1 MKLTFAASRR
11 LWWGIPLLLVLL
23 ACLGALLPQWGSELP
38 QPPAFTTVAL
48 PIVRFIRDIAAAI
61 TVGALAVG
69 GLLVKRQ
76 SSRVIGWATWW
87 ALVWL
92 VSLVA
97 EVVLTFSDI
106 LAVIPSLD
114 GAALGSFLTDVS
126 VGRVFLWQGIAVLVV
141 LAMSRAVL
149 SRPTAWVVLA
159 CALGGAMA
167 PAFLGHGGLSGGH
180 AAATISLALHLA
192 AVSLWVGGLVVVVA
206 WLRVDPAR
214 ARTVLPRFSTLAL
227 VCVVVVAESGLLNSS
242 LRSSTP
248 AQFLA
253 SDYGALLVA
262 KATLIVWL
270 VTLGWQ
276 QRKRVM
282 PQLELAESAESADST
297 DSLSVVI
304 LARIAGWE
312 FLAMGAAV
320 AVGVTMARVGPDS
333 AAASALP
340 VNPLM
345 LALLA
350 AALPAAFAQILRPS
364 SDRALVRWAQQF
376 PEIVAILLAIIVVE
390 VAGVAVLS
398 SLLGPDVGAVVGAVV
413 LVACGWLGVVAL
425 QGERSK
431 LARGAFTAA
440 WVVALGVT
448 LGFERAQFPQMF
460 DVRLSVL
467 ALAVAVVSVML
478 VGVGPV
484 REVAVT
490 QPLEPAHG

>member
-11 LWWGIPLLLVLL
+11 LWWGIPLLVVLL
-23 ACLGALLPQWGSELP
+23 ACLGALLPRWGSELP
-38 QPPAFTTVAL
+38 QPPAFTTIAL
-48 PIVRFIRDIAAAI
+48 PIIRFIRDIAAAI
-61 TVGALAVG
+61 TVGALVVG
-69 GLLVKRQ
+69 GLLLKRQ
-76 SSRVIGWATWW
+76 SGRVIGWATWW

-97 EVVLTFSDI
+97 EVLLTFSDI
-106 LAVIPSLD
+106 LAVAPGLD

-126 VGRVFLWQGIAVLVV
+126 IGRVFMWQGIAVVVV

-149 SRPTAWVVLA
+149 SRPTAWVVFV

-167 PAFLGHGGLSGGH
+167 PAFLGHGGLSAGH

-192 AVSLWVGGLVVVVA
+192 AVSLWMGGLVVVVA
-206 WLRVDPAR
+206 WLRVDPAC

-248 AQFLA
+248 AQFLT

-262 KATLIVWL
+262 KATIIVWL
-270 VTLGWQ
+270 VSFGWQ

-282 PQLELAESAESADST
+282 PHVELAESAQ
-297 DSLSVVI
+297 SLSVVM

-312 FLAMGAAV
+312 FVAMGAAV
-320 AVGVTMARVGPDS
+320 AVGVTMARVGPES
-333 AAASALP
+333 AAASTLP

-350 AALPAAFAQILRPS
+350 GALPAAFGQLLRPS
-364 SDRALVRWAQQF
+364 SDRALVRRAQQF
-376 PEIVAILLAIIVVE
+376 PEIVAIVLAVIVSE
-390 VAGVAVLS
+390 VGGVGVVS
-398 SLLGPDVGAVVGAVV
+398 SLLGPDLGAVVGAVV
-413 LVACGWLGVVAL
+413 LIAVGWMGVVAL
-425 QGERSK
+425 QGQRSN
-431 LARGAFTAA
+431 LARGVFIAA
-440 WVVALGVT
+440 WVVSLGVV
-448 LGFERAQFPQMF
+448 LGFERAQFPQSF

-467 ALAVAVVSVML
+467 ALLVAVASVLL
-478 VGVGPV
+478 VGVGSV
-484 REVAVT
+484 RNVEKE
-490 QPLEPAHG
+490 PSLESAHG